1 MQLQL
6 INLAEYHDERR
17 DKKSGTVKESVFE
30 KGEGMEALLGS
41 VSTYACNT

>member
-6 INLAEYHDERR
+6 INLAEYHEERKDERTGY
-17 DKKSGTVKESVFE
+17 KNILE

-41 VSTYACNT
+41 VATYASNT

>member
-6 INLAEYHDERR
+6 INLAEYHDERK
-17 DKKSGTVKESVFE
+17 DKRTGYKAILE

-41 VSTYACNT
+41 VSTYSCNT